1 MISSAIQALGF
12 DQGFVLTGNPTNAK
26 EFADSFKLVVG
37 VDEINSAILS
47 DDLSGLK
54 ITWNEIQAKIAELQ
68 AAEPLRL
75 LREKRNR
82 LLVESDWT
90 GASDTAV
97 TSAQQSAWR
106 LYRQHLRDL
115 PNTAVPTLDD
125 NGQLAGVTWPARP

>member
-1 MISSAIQALGF
+1 MISAAIQALGF
-12 DQGFVLTGNPTNAK
+12 EEGFVLTGNPTNAK

-37 VDEINSAILS
+37 VDEVNSAILS

-90 GASDTAV
+90 GASAPAL
-97 TSAQQSAWR
+97 TSEQQSAWR